1 MKFILNPV
9 ALVCLL
15 IVMVAIAFSNLPLA
29 AVGGLGWAMTEAWL
43 VMKGT
48 QQRRAELVVGED
60 LKPESQALLRPIR
73 RLAKDMHEFVERS
86 SESSTVA
93 AMGKDVLTEADRVV
107 TQSAVSLTVRDEL
120 KRLLRGKYEAE
131 KEIARV
137 QESIRTATSDD
148 ERKALEATSAA
159 RQTEIAHYAE
169 IETVVG
175 KIDTDLRQAEAALA
189 ELKARLSVY
198 ASQGSLAETNSD
210 QLRESLLR
218 VRAVTLSVD
227 EAEELING

>member
-1 MKFILNPV
+1 MKNLLNPV
-9 ALVCLL
+9 SLVILL
-15 IVMVAIAFSNLPLA
+15 IVLIAIGFANVPLVAS
-29 AVGGLGWAMTEAWL
+29 GGVAWVMAQAWL

-73 RLAKDMHEFVERS
+73 RLARDMHELVERS
-86 SESSTVA
+86 SDGTVA
-93 AMGKDVLTEADRVV
+93 AVGKDVLTEADRVV
-107 TQSAVSLTVRDEL
+107 VQSAVSLSVRDEL

-137 QESIRTATSDD
+137 KDSITSAKSDD

-159 RQTEIAHYAE
+159 RETEISHYAE
-169 IETVVG
+169 IEAVIS

-189 ELKARLSVY
+189 EMKARLSLF
-198 ASQGSLAETNSD
+198 ATEGARAESSSD